1 MENFSKIIAGERL
14 LLPAFVSE
22 TKEITILPEVD
33 IICVHL
39 ELMILQDI
47 TAECLNFTMQLSFSS
62 HVVY

>member
-1 MENFSKIIAGERL
+1 M

-47 TAECLNFTMQLSFSS
+47 IAECLNFTMQLSFSS